1 MFPSV
6 SRPLWLGGLL
16 LLAIA
21 LPVYAENEGQ
31 DDLDKA
37 TQLKVAAENIN
48 DLNDVIDKLE
58 TAIEKGLDKGNTEFA
73 QQLLVSSLI
82 QRATQLSGVLLN
94 GQQLQDPRRDPRW
107 MQIRQLALT
116 DLQRAVEVDGTL
128 WDAYMLIGRLQTLP
142 LGDPNAARRA
152 LTKVVDGGAEVT
164 PDQQAEALALRS
176 AVQKD
181 EEKQIADLNRAVE
194 LQPEKPEYLRVRA
207 QYLYGKE
214 KYEPALADIDAAL
227 KIDPEHAG
235 TQELRG
241 MVLLGLDRYDDA
253 LACFDK
259 ATALAPEAALPY
271 QHRGEAY
278 RQKGDLDK
286 AVEQLSK
293 ALELSPDNAATLL
306 IRANIYTQLKKTDLA
321 IADVE
326 NVVQLQPQLLLA
338 HLMRAELY
346 ASTDRMDE
354 AIAQLEKL
362 AQIAPGQ
369 TQLLSQLGTFYLVN
383 KKPQKAIEVFSA
395 VIEKDPADYRA
406 LRFRGDAYLNM
417 GKHKEAIVDFDSA
430 LKLQDDEDALLNNFA
445 WVLATSPVDELR
457 DGAKAVKLATKACE
471 QSGYETPHILSTLAA
486 AYAETGDFETAKKW
500 SSKAVE
506 LVQKEVDGA
515 KDDAERAKAQTDK
528 DQLQKELTGYEA
540 GKQVREIQTAEEATT
555 DAPAATDPA
564 VVPTDTPAAPVG
576 TTDSDARAER

>member
-6 SRPLWLGGLL
+6 SRPFWLGSLV
-16 LLAIA
+16 LLALVMPA
-21 LPVYAENEGQ
+21 YAENEGQ

-58 TAIEKGLDKGNTEFA
+58 TSIEKGLDKDNTEFA
-73 QQLLVSSLI
+73 QQLLVSSLL

-107 MQIRQLALT
+107 MQIRQLAMT
-116 DLQRAVEVDGTL
+116 DLQRAIEIDQTL

-142 LGDPNAARRA
+142 LGDPSAARRA
-152 LTKVVDGGAEVT
+152 LTKVVDGAEV
-164 PDQQAEALALRS
+164 PPEQQAEALALRS

-194 LQPEKPEYLRVRA
+194 LQPERPEYYRVRA

-214 KYEPALADIDAAL
+214 KFEPALADVDAAL

-241 MVLLGLDRYDDA
+241 MALLGLDRYDDA

-293 ALELSPDNAATLL
+293 ALELAPDNAGTLL
-306 IRANIYTQLKKTDLA
+306 IRANLYTQLKKLDLA
-321 IADVE
+321 VADVE
-326 NVVQLQPQLLLA
+326 KVVELQPQLLLA

-346 ASTDRMDE
+346 ASTDRLDQ
-354 AIAQLEKL
+354 AIEQLEKL

-369 TQLLSQLGTFYLVN
+369 TQLLSQLGTLYLVN
-383 KKPQKAIEVFSA
+383 KKPQKAIETFSA

-406 LRFRGDAYLNM
+406 LRFRGDAYLNV
-417 GKHKEAIVDFDSA
+417 GKHKEAIADFDSA
-430 LKLQDDEDALLNNFA
+430 LKLQDDEDGLLNNFA

-471 QSGYETPHILSTLAA
+471 QTGYETPHILSTLAA
-486 AYAETGDFETAKKW
+486 AYAETGDFETAVKW
-500 SSKAVE
+500 SKKSVE
-506 LVQKEVDGA
+506 VAQKEIDEA
-515 KDDAERAKAQTDK
+515 KDEAERAKAESDK
-528 DQLQKELTGYEA
+528 EQLQKELTGYEA
-540 GKQVREIQTAEEATT
+540 GKQVREIQSAEETTEPPATT
-555 DAPAATDPA
+555 SDPVAPPA
-564 VVPTDTPAAPVG
+564 ETPVAPVG
-576 TTDSDARAER
+576 TTESDTRAER